1 MSASPRK
8 GAEEGRTPPGW
19 GCGGRLRAG
28 TFISFIRRGT
38 PTAPP
43 CQLLQW
49 PACELS
55 RNQKHEVGI
64 PGGGAGELWAV
75 QKLQTRPPPRLGA
88 WVLTGQSPSQRCQPL
103 RPHPPSSPGPEA
115 GSLSLCPGSTH
126 QVLGHP
132 GSHGCPFPPPSP
144 LFPLCPHSPSVTQI
158 FPHSQPL
165 QNPQALWIIT
175 TF

>member
-8 GAEEGRTPPGW
+8 GAEEGRTPL
-19 GCGGRLRAG
+19 GGGGGQLRAG
-28 TFISFIRRGT
+28 TFRSFIQWGT

-75 QKLQTRPPPRLGA
+75 QKLQTRPQAGGLGPYSA
-88 WVLTGQSPSQRCQPL
+88 EPL
-103 RPHPPSSPGPEA
+103 RAVPASA
-115 GSLSLCPGSTH
+115 
-126 QVLGHP
+126 
-132 GSHGCPFPPPSP
+132 PPP
-144 LFPLCPHSPSVTQI
+144 TQ
-158 FPHSQPL
+158 
-165 QNPQALWIIT
+165 
-175 TF
+175 